1 MRLGVKKIMI
11 KEILKY
17 QGNSNYICILCLND
31 KNKMFVFYALT
42 GKLSIEAE
50 SEREDF
56 EINTYSYRIINQ
68 RAEIRAEIKI
78 PIIETKQSH
87 LFHIIEVENEKEYE
101 RICTVVESL
110 I

>member
-1 MRLGVKKIMI
+1 MI
-11 KEILKY
+11 KEVLKY

-42 GKLSIEAE
+42 GKLSIETE

-56 EINTYSYRIINQ
+56 EINTYRIIYSLNQ
-68 RAEIRAEIKI
+68 RAEIKI

-87 LFHIIEVENEKEYE
+87 LFHIVEIENEKEYE
-101 RICTVVESL
+101 HICAVVESL
-110 I
+110 A

>member
-1 MRLGVKKIMI
+1 MI
-11 KEILKY
+11 KEVLKY

-50 SEREDF
+50 SERDDF
-56 EINTYSYRIINQ
+56 EINNYRVIYSLNQ
-68 RAEIRAEIKI
+68 RTEIKI
-78 PIIETKQSH
+78 PIIKTKQSH
-87 LFHIIEVENEKEYE
+87 LFHIVEVENEKEYDH
-101 RICTVVESL
+101 ICAVVESL

>member
-1 MRLGVKKIMI
+1 MI
-11 KEILKY
+11 KEVLKY

-56 EINTYSYRIINQ
+56 EINSYRMIYSLNQ
-68 RAEIRAEIKI
+68 RAEIKI
-78 PIIETKQSH
+78 PIIETKQFH
-87 LFHIIEVENEKEYE
+87 LFHIVEVENEKEYE
-101 RICTVVESL
+101 HICAVVESL
-110 I
+110 V

>member
-1 MRLGVKKIMI
+1 MKHGVKKIMI
-11 KEILKY
+11 KEVLKY

-56 EINTYSYRIINQ
+56 EISTCRIIYSFNQ
-68 RAEIRAEIKI
+68 QAEIKI

-87 LFHIIEVENEKEYE
+87 LFHIVEVENE
-101 RICTVVESL
+101 
-110 I
+110 